1 MIDDWALLCCSFDGE
16 LDNHYPKDPLLQFF
30 SEHPVIFP
38 KVTASKPISGALD
51 IYTDGSKTGVG
62 AYVVNSQKPVL
73 FQYNSGTPQLTECKI
88 VLEVFK
94 AFKESFNLVS
104 DLAYVV
110 NAVRALEIAGP
121 IRPTSPVCTI

>member
-1 MIDDWALLCCSFDGE
+1 
-16 LDNHYPKDPLLQFF
+16 
-30 SEHPVIFP
+30 
-38 KVTASKPISGALD
+38 LD

-73 FQYNSGTPQLTECKI
+73 FQYSSGTPQLTECKI

-104 DLAYVV
+104 DSAYVV
-110 NAVRALEIAGP
+110 NAVCALEIAGP
-121 IRPTSPVCTI
+121 IRPTSPVFTILLVTKVDLEKNT